1 MEENLHQN
9 FPKDFR
15 HLSTA
20 REDNNGLK
28 IFFTFDAPE
37 SDGYCK
43 QRFASC
49 PFSAMQIIK
58 GLMPIRS
65 LQRQLPSSDMQLDEL
80 DPTEHHNP
88 L

>member
-1 MEENLHQN
+1 
-9 FPKDFR
+9 
-15 HLSTA
+15 TA
-20 REDNNGLK
+20 RQDNNGFK
-28 IFFTFDAPE
+28 IFLTFDAPE

-65 LQRQLPSSDMQLDEL
+65 LQRHLPSSDMQLDEL